1 MFEKSNKG
9 LERGGGTWR
18 VNIGTDEVE
27 RFRVDSLVSVSAD
40 RASSLSRCSALFPV
54 RGHWSLTRS
63 GLSQNNTLG
72 LVQPKVAR
80 QLNLSLPSRFRV
92 HLSSDNRLCLLRTM
106 HSLRNPKPFY
116 HQELVTSITGFLPL
130 SGSNHLTAHTN
141 RLPQST
147 NTYLARTT
155 CLFCHN
161 PSMKSFRLT
170 KSLLIPP
177 SLMYALS
184 FLPST
189 SEVGCASPFFSS
201 FDSLSTKTLRQ

>member
-1 MFEKSNKG
+1 MRWNDFA
-9 LERGGGTWR
+9 LT
-18 VNIGTDEVE
+18 
-27 RFRVDSLVSVSAD
+27 VSSQSQPTEHLPFPVV
-40 RASSLSRCSALFPV
+40 RLFFPV

-116 HQELVTSITGFLPL
+116 HQELGTSITGFLPL

-161 PSMKSFRLT
+161 PSMKPFRLT

-177 SLMYALS
+177 SLISRMCPTVL
-184 FLPST
+184 FK
-189 SEVGCASPFFSS
+189 F
-201 FDSLSTKTLRQ
+201 